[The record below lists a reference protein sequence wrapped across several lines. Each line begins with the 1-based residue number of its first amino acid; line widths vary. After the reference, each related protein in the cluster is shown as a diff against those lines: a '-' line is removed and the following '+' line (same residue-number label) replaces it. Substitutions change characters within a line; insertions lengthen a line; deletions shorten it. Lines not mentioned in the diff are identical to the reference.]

1 MNLRDYLTTSQAA
14 EFLGVSAGTVRN
26 WERAGRLRAHR
37 HPINGY
43 RLFDPR
49 DLKDLLR
56 RIKNPTDSKRPGR
69 RRDRA

>member
-14 EFLGVSAGTVRN
+14 EILGVSAGTVRN
-26 WERAGRLRAHR
+26 WERAGQLRAHR

-49 DLKDLLR
+49 DLKDLLQ
-56 RIKNPTDSKRPGR
+56 RIENPTKSGRPGR
-69 RRDRA
+69 RRDRT